1 VAWVHVGLKNSQ
13 VGCCTS
19 LGSSVRAIGICIC
32 VSLTKYGL
40 VPALYEGIKAS
51 QQLVIRLVAVVCLH
65 TAYGNIFAEV
75 PIYLL

>member
-19 LGSSVRAIGICIC
+19 LGSSVRAVGICIR

-40 VPALYEGIKAS
+40 VPALPEGIETS
-51 QQLVIRLVAVVCLH
+51 QQLVIRLDAVVCLH

-75 PIYLL
+75 PLYQL